1 MLTMVHGRVE
11 ADPMRIPT
19 GTASAA
25 ASPFEQV
32 LQQSTRVDDR
42 AMATPKPTREAPAE
56 SERPAEPAPRD
67 PEREPAADPIAE
79 AVEDQITEPVT
90 PGQVETAKPDVTE
103 STSRGE
109 PVRQETAGKGAD
121 SPRTSAR
128 DNEPLLAAVVQRAAT
143 PAAISPVVGG
153 PAIGAVEG
161 ARAATTGNA
170 PTRGVDGGAPKTG
183 TALPTPAATGSYKT
197 TSTASAQLL
206 EQSRDSVFKQILMRL
221 DGTGGEMR
229 LRLEPPEL
237 GELHLRLVM
246 DHGNKMTLAIAAERQ
261 DIAQLLQQHLAAL
274 EQTLKSA
281 GIEVAGAEVQTQSEF
296 DRQSREHDAQQAAT
310 FAGGSADEPAAPQ
323 PTFRPR
329 GFVAAEGLD
338 FWA

>member
-1 MLTMVHGRVE
+1 
-11 ADPMRIPT
+11 MRIPT

-25 ASPFEQV
+25 PSPFEQV

-42 AMATPKPTREAPAE
+42 AMATPKPTREAQAE
-56 SERPAEPAPRD
+56 SEAPAEPAPRQ
-67 PEREPAADPIAE
+67 PEREREPAADPVAE
-79 AVEDQITEPVT
+79 AIEQQSNEPVT
-90 PGQVETAKPDVTE
+90 HGPVETARPDVTE

-109 PVRQETAGKGAD
+109 TVRQETAGKGAD

-128 DNEPLLAAVVQRAAT
+128 DVEPLLAAVVQRAAT
-143 PAAISPVVGG
+143 PAAVSPVVGG

-170 PTRGVDGGAPKTG
+170 PTRGVDGTAPKTS
-183 TALPTPAATGSYKT
+183 TALPTPATTGSYKT
-197 TSTASAQLL
+197 NSAASAQLL

-229 LRLEPPEL
+229 MRLEPPEL
-237 GELHLRLVM
+237 GELNLRLVM
-246 DHGNKMTLAIAAERQ
+246 DHGNKLTLTIAAERQ

-281 GIEVAGAEVQTQSEF
+281 GLDVAGAEVQTQSEF

-310 FAGGSADEPAAPQ
+310 FAGGGADEPAAPQ